1 MKNFVAV
8 YFPEQW
14 SITNGSVPVCH
25 LEGEYNNQS
34 FAEFV
39 ANALNTG
46 QQSVHLT
53 GLCVCPE
60 EWSVDIHGN
69 CSNCGLAKSP
79 RK

>member
-1 MKNFVAV
+1 MCYQLNYDYVHV
-8 YFPEQW
+8 WISP
-14 SITNGSVPVCH
+14 NGEPVSGQLC
-25 LEGEYNNQS
+25 ECGKCAFQQ
-34 FAEFV
+34 A
-39 ANALNTG
+39 A

>member
-1 MKNFVAV
+1 MKKVSLSQAYAGINRQFLALQVENEQLKARIKELEAQVA
-8 YFPEQW
+8 
-14 SITNGSVPVCH
+14 S
-25 LEGEYNNQS
+25 
-34 FAEFV
+34 
-39 ANALNTG
+39 

-53 GLCVCPE
+53 GLCVCTE

>member
-1 MKNFVAV
+1 MFSEEFRQKLYASAASKMRNGKPLSVE
-8 YFPEQW
+8 EQAA
-14 SITNGSVPVCH
+14 T
-25 LEGEYNNQS
+25 LY
-34 FAEFV
+34 
-39 ANALNTG
+39 ALDQAA

>member
-1 MKNFVAV
+1 MKTEAIRLCIRAQ
-8 YFPEQW
+8 YGKKDYSEAREE
-14 SITNGSVPVCH
+14 
-25 LEGEYNNQS
+25 L
-34 FAEFV
+34 
-39 ANALNTG
+39 NALLARITELEAA

-53 GLCVCPE
+53 WLCVCPE

>member
-1 MKNFVAV
+1 MYENKSNEELLNMLINANEVGASQ
-8 YFPEQW
+8 E
-14 SITNGSVPVCH
+14 TCEK
-25 LEGEYNNQS
+25 LYN
-34 FAEFV
+34 EV
-39 ANALNTG
+39 LRRMNAS

>member
-1 MKNFVAV
+1 MYENESNEELLNMLINANEVGASQETCEK
-8 YFPEQW
+8 
-14 SITNGSVPVCH
+14 
-25 LEGEYNNQS
+25 LYN
-34 FAEFV
+34 EV
-39 ANALNTG
+39 LRRMNAS